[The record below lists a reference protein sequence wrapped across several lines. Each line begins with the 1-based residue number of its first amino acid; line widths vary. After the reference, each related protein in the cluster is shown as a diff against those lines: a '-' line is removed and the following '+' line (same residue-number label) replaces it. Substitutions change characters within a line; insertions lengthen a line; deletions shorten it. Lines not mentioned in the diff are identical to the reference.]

1 MDAFLQ
7 SFTDII
13 LRYVPIKFWLL
24 KFCQDMYS
32 AVLSQNM
39 IDIQSFNDFFF
50 WQYFLIR
57 FWPLK
62 FCEDMHFNLA
72 AISQNLMAR
81 NPSRLMLVRM
91 LKLQQLKRLLIE
103 AAQTIYF
110 WSESCYFSLTVYFI
124 HHCCHATFQQLYTQI
139 SLKQNM
145 AQGTCTQSSNKGV
158 NRINKQGS

>member
-50 WQYFLIR
+50 GSI
-57 FWPLK
+57 FWL
-62 FCEDMHFNLA
+62 DSGH
-72 AISQNLMAR
+72 
-81 NPSRLMLVRM
+81 
-91 LKLQQLKRLLIE
+91 
-103 AAQTIYF
+103 
-110 WSESCYFSLTVYFI
+110 
-124 HHCCHATFQQLYTQI
+124 
-139 SLKQNM
+139 
-145 AQGTCTQSSNKGV
+145 
-158 NRINKQGS
+158 